1 MKASLGAL
9 GAALIGWLGL
19 GSQVWAVSVSSPE
32 IDATGALTAM
42 ALLSGVLAVVAERKR
57 QKKQ

>member
-1 MKASLGAL
+1 
-9 GAALIGWLGL
+9 
-19 GSQVWAVSVSSPE
+19 VSSPE